1 MFGAMIGTWYKGH
14 KGWLQEREWSDA
26 LNKKEGKAKGINA
39 EVMRPLWKLMHTA
52 AKKSTPPGL
61 TPFLLLDRAP
71 AHTAK
76 ATAAELDCV
85 WGKDNWALLPAKSP
99 DLTLTDAALF
109 PNMERNIQKHGA
121 TTKDEIRVAVRR
133 VWDELTP
140 ASIAAMEKRLLRNEA
155 EVIKRHGKNFYDES
169 RL

>member
-26 LNKKEGKAKGINA
+26 LNKKGGKAKGINA

-71 AHTAK
+71 AHTRGLRVRSSSSDSK
-76 ATAAELDCV
+76 NSISQLVNGFLYPSIC
-85 WGKDNWALLPAKSP
+85 KS
-99 DLTLTDAALF
+99 
-109 PNMERNIQKHGA
+109 K
-121 TTKDEIRVAVRR
+121 
-133 VWDELTP
+133 
-140 ASIAAMEKRLLRNEA
+140 
-155 EVIKRHGKNFYDES
+155 
-169 RL
+169 